1 MSKMAEKKRE
11 LKKQVEREVVE
22 EASRRLEQ
30 VLELKNQ
37 GKEAEGDQVVN
48 EMIAWLE
55 GLLEETEDK
64 GRSDIT
70 ATFDRTLLPQFG
82 ETVAEGTKI
91 VLKVLAKNE
100 QEEYLNVAYNYS
112 VYKGLYKEES
122 FRDEIW
128 REFLSDDSFVC
139 SIYDKESLTFVG
151 YCYIR
156 SLSKRDWELAIE
168 LKPEY
173 CHQGYGTEA
182 LPLLMKFL
190 HKEAGTRF
198 FRARVEVDNRAS
210 QKLMNKLGAFPN
222 GISEF
227 MIHGDDIEKFQRE
240 HKDEITEEI
249 RAVAE
254 EFCMDAEDLLGYV
267 LEYRFDMEKVRD

>member
-1 MSKMAEKKRE
+1 MSKMTEKKRE

-30 VLELKNQ
+30 ALELKNQ
-37 GKEAEGDQVVN
+37 GQDAEGDQVI
-48 EMIAWLE
+48 EKMKAWLE
-55 GLLEETEDK
+55 GLLIESEDK
-64 GRSDIT
+64 GLFDTT
-70 ATFDRTLLPQFG
+70 ATFDRFLLPQFG
-82 ETVAEGTKI
+82 EVVAEGNNA
-91 VLKVLAKNE
+91 VLKVISENE
-100 QEEYLNVAYNYS
+100 REAYLEVAYTYS

-122 FRDEIW
+122 FQDEIW

-139 SIYDKESLTFVG
+139 SIYDKESMVFVG

-156 SLSKRDWELAIE
+156 SLAKKDWELAIE